1 MFGNSEVWWVG
12 LLVFIIF
19 LSVNLILSLLRNKPK
34 IAYAIIYCV
43 AVYFLIFK
51 TAEYIRW
58 QAKGRHL
65 HFPVE
70 ISALAYFIIGITI
83 VFRIKKLNAF
93 VSFIAIIAGLVYS
106 VTFWFLPENFTDGN
120 FHRYL
125 IMAIINHHLLYFC
138 GMIIVLNIEKFDL
151 KKFYVVLLGVAVLIA
166 YSWIIHLFTN
176 YTAVEGKPVIIEI
189 TDGTIL
195 SYVFTSYSTAVKILY
210 IVCAIILFFALL
222 AGFYLLNGLAV
233 KRRKNNGL
241 NENCYPASLKSAFT
255 FKRGKD

>member
-12 LLVFIIF
+12 LLVFTVFLVLNLIIF
-19 LSVNLILSLLRNKPK
+19 LLRNNPK
-34 IAYAIIYCV
+34 VCYCV
-43 AVYFLIFK
+43 AYVIAVYFLILK

-58 QAKGRHL
+58 QAIGKHL

-70 ISALAYFIIGITI
+70 ISALAYFTIGITL

-93 VSFIAIIAGLVYS
+93 ASFVAIIAGLVYS
-106 VTFWFLPENFTDGN
+106 VTFWFLPENFTDGS
-120 FHRYL
+120 FHDYL

-138 GMIIVLNIEKFDL
+138 GMIIVLDIEKFDF
-151 KKFYVVLLGVAVLIA
+151 KKFYVVLLGVAALIA

-195 SYVFTSYSTAVKILY
+195 SHVFTSYSTAVKTLY

-233 KRRKNNGL
+233 KRRKNKGL